1 MRVYVCGVRG
11 SMPVCGQEF
20 LAVGG
25 HTSCVAIAHDDGR
38 PVLVIDAGTGL
49 TRVSALL
56 EGAPFR
62 GTIVLGH
69 LHWDHT
75 QGLPFFAAGDR
86 DDARVRLLL
95 PEQSAGLQDALALLS
110 RTMGPPHF
118 PITPDLLRGDWTF
131 ESYGE
136 GSFATE
142 GFTITA
148 REIPHKGGRTMG
160 LRITDGRSTMA
171 YLSDHA
177 PQELGDGP
185 HGIGAQHPAAMALAD
200 GVDLLVHDAQYTAEE
215 LPTRGAFGHAAA
227 EYAVCL
233 AEAAGARQVLLFHHD
248 PGRTDAE
255 VDALERR
262 LAAQSSGGGVTVLAA
277 REGCAIRLG

>member
-1 MRVYVCGVRG
+1 
-11 SMPVCGQEF
+11 MPVCGQEF